1 MTLIAPKIRFRAF
14 WWSRNPG
21 IILGLLLSVVSISTA
36 QAQGSED
43 MIWIDYP
50 EQGVVL
56 GQGYNLVTDEPTQ
69 GVCVDFVPV
78 QDPSQEIS
86 YRFEE
91 VTSHSTIN
99 ASSRIHASGSLKMAL
114 VKASAKLEFFS
125 KENFSIDTSKFL
137 LSANVTNSSLFA
149 GPSFAY
155 KLGASLPGV
164 DTLPDA
170 LKSAAVSSITR
181 AANPGTPV
189 ENTGVKFKNATLRN
203 NIKHCGQGYIAAI
216 VSGAEVDAF
225 LTFSKTDAESVAEIK
240 AGIKASIG
248 GIFSVSGS
256 FAQNQKAIE
265 RSERTEVNVYRS
277 GGRAAAIA
285 YDLPGL
291 RTSLQQLPVDAAA
304 NPKPIRM
311 AIMPYSKLDD
321 SPLSDGLQAV
331 DLLDSIAAFFLV
343 RDVVSETSS
352 IADWYQNYDVDQVGS
367 NATSTDVARN
377 IPLFL
382 HPLDDYIAMNDR
394 ALALNR
400 TMSQALRLCQ
410 VALQEANLLQD
421 AVRAAEDPASGDK
434 SAGRALEFEQ
444 RAFLTGSPAQEAASE
459 NLEQLAQKLLSEGVS
474 QSDRDVLE
482 RLLADMQGGEQGQR
496 SVQFA
501 SFLSDF
507 DQSAETPEAKARL
520 ASALTTPSTDP
531 DTADIKAL
539 KAESEKKLTACNSET
554 GYLNTAIDD
563 ALTLAQ
569 DFLAAKP
576 IFWSDLGRYYQGR
589 LWKLFPGAALPQEQS
604 SWELVDLVAADLKS
618 FHSNMVAKRFKR
630 DICQRDL
637 THPVCGAA
645 FETKFKRLD
654 LRPSTLVLAGLSSGL
669 AQGLE

>member
-1 MTLIAPKIRFRAF
+1 MTFDT
-14 WWSRNPG
+14 SRTLFNGGALLRLPSLALG
-21 IILGLLLSVVSISTA
+21 FALGLVGVSPA
-36 QAQGSED
+36 AAQGNQD
-43 MIWIDYP
+43 LIWIDYP

-78 QDPSQEIS
+78 QDPSQEVT

-114 VKASAKLEFFS
+114 VKASAKLDFYS

-137 LSANVTNSSLFA
+137 LTANVTNSSLFA

-155 KLGASLPGV
+155 KMGASLPGIA
-164 DTLPDA
+164 TLPDT
-170 LKSAAVSSITR
+170 LKEAATNGITR
-181 AANPGTPV
+181 AAAPTTEG
-189 ENTGVKFKNATLRN
+189 ENTGVKFKNVALRN

-216 VSGAEVDAF
+216 VSGAQVDAF
-225 LTFSKTDAESVAEIK
+225 LTFTKSDAESVAEIK
-240 AGIKASIG
+240 AGIKATIG

-256 FAQNQKAIE
+256 FAQNQQAIE

-304 NPKPIRM
+304 NPKPIRI
-311 AIMPYSKLDD
+311 AVIPYSKLDD
-321 SPLSDGLQAV
+321 SPLAGGLQAV

-343 RDVVSETSS
+343 RDVVNETSD
-352 IADWYQNYDVDQVGS
+352 IADWYQNYDVDQIASPETDS
-367 NATSTDVARN
+367 NVARN

-400 TMSQALRLCQ
+400 EMSEALRLCQ
-410 VALQEANLLQD
+410 SALQDANLLLD
-421 AVRAAEDPASGDK
+421 ASNAAAETAAGDK
-434 SAGRALEFEQ
+434 AAGRTLEAQQ
-444 RAFLTGSPAQEAASE
+444 RAILTGSPAQEAASAPYKD
-459 NLEQLAQKLLSEGVS
+459 LVQQLLDEDVNQT
-474 QSDRDVLE
+474 DRDVLE
-482 RLLADMQGGEQGQR
+482 RLLAGMQDNAQTQR
-496 SVQFA
+496 SAQFA
-501 SFLSDF
+501 SFLSAF
-507 DQSAETPEAKARL
+507 EPSEETLESKARIESAVGIGAKDLSEADL
-520 ASALTTPSTDP
+520 AALRTKT
-531 DTADIKAL
+531 
-539 KAESEKKLTACNSET
+539 EKTLATCNSDS
-554 GYLNTAIDD
+554 GYLKTAIDD
-563 ALTLAQ
+563 ALALSQ

-576 IFWSDLGRYYQGR
+576 IFWSDLGRHYQGR
-589 LWKLFPGAALPQEQS
+589 LWKLFPGATLPQGQS
-604 SWELVDLVAADLKS
+604 SWELVDLVTEDLKS
-618 FHSNMVAKRFKR
+618 FHANMVAKRFKR

-637 THPVCGAA
+637 THPVCGAE
-645 FETKFKRLD
+645 FEAKFKPLD
-654 LRPSTLVLAGLSSGL
+654 LKPSTLVLAGLSAGL